1 MFYWLCPF
9 GKHHQKQQWTNL
21 HPVGLLFTQLITGC
35 TAPYTARWMNNR
47 RVLLWPRNDNDDA
60 IDRPAFGISCNESHL
75 LLLMLLLSLCI
86 MNNHN
91 NTASLCSY
99 CCFYGVS
106 SFTLHPVC
114 DELFQLFMF
123 LCHSVAFPFISAFNC
138 SSVVQI
144 KSPNIYLWKS
154 LSRRQF
160 KWKTIDLIELFSE
173 DF

>member
-1 MFYWLCPF
+1 MRDGMDSGPWQTIYMFYWLCPF

-86 MNNHN
+86 MNHRA
-91 NTASLCSY
+91 TPRLFVLIVACASMESPPSLSTPCVMSFFNYLCS
-99 CCFYGVS
+99 CVTLLPFH
-106 SFTLHPVC
+106 SF
-114 DELFQLFMF
+114 
-123 LCHSVAFPFISAFNC
+123 
-138 SSVVQI
+138 
-144 KSPNIYLWKS
+144 
-154 LSRRQF
+154 RRSIVRRWF
-160 KWKTIDLIELFSE
+160 R
-173 DF
+173 